1 MTMTDEEYTTTMHQ
15 LFLMAGLIRELDVN
29 GFLERI
35 STAEA
40 AAPILDP
47 TLSRAA
53 GPKLEIVKAVAFGA
67 QQFQKALPSLEE
79 VKAAE
84 AETEAWL
91 KLKSGALP

>member
-1 MTMTDEEYTTTMHQ
+1 MSMTDEEYTTTMHQ
-15 LFLMAGLIRELDVN
+15 LFLMAGLIRKTDVN

-35 STAEA
+35 ARAESV
-40 AAPILDP
+40 APILDP

-67 QQFQKALPSLEE
+67 LQFQKALPTLEE
-79 VKAAE
+79 VQDAE

-91 KLKSGALP
+91 KLGGAGV